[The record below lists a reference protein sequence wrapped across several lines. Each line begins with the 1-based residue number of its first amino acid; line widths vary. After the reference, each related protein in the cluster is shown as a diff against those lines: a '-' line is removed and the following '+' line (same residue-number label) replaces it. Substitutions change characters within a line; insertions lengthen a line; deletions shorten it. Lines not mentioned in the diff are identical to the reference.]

1 MYSSPTD
8 LIAQFGMD
16 EALDL
21 AGNADGSLNE
31 SRLTEALERASDE
44 ADSYL
49 SSRYAVPL
57 SPVPRVL
64 IGYVNS
70 MARYHL
76 CGNSYAQDAEP
87 VTSRYEAAIA
97 WLKNVAKGVAD
108 IPHQQ
113 PPVPPSP
120 EGGAGGGVTFNAGR
134 RVW

>member
-1 MYSSPTD
+1 MYSSPAD
-8 LIAQFGMD
+8 LITQVGMD
-16 EALDL
+16 ETLDL
-21 AGNADGSLNE
+21 AGNDDGSLNE
-31 SRLTEALERASDE
+31 SRLTGALERASDE

-57 SPVPRVL
+57 NPVPRVL
-64 IGYVNS
+64 IGYINS

-87 VTSRYEAAIA
+87 VTRRYEAAIA

-113 PPVPPSP
+113 PPLPPN
-120 EGGAGGGVTFNAGR
+120 AQGGGVTFNAGTR
-134 RVW
+134 IW